1 MEGALPDL
9 IQIKCRAG
17 RLKSWP
23 YNISPPHI
31 LRKFQVLG
39 DAHCHSASH
48 QFHKHKKVMG
58 SAIWRRCAEREM
70 IRKREVF
77 WWGRAV
83 VSRLNGYLA
92 LLYLAGGTLALPL
105 SAEEITVTIP
115 PDPPAQTAPSDTSA
129 AQQPTLPS
137 FAAGNSAPASVAQD
151 TTSPPPETQQEAAP
165 SPPPQPP
172 AAAPQAS
179 KNQAKAKKAAPTET
193 PAAAGSTD
201 KPAHTTAAP
210 AKPKT
215 KKASASASCKGLDE
229 NACGGNKACIW
240 VVGTPAEGSSK
251 GTKAGCRSLAAL
263 KKEAAKAD
271 KAAKS
276 GEPEVLPWAS
286 HTSTPSQ
293 SGAGTAATG
302 ETAAKPVTAKKAK
315 TVATKKTAKPKETA
329 PPAPAASEGGDQAP
343 PSSDAPQAGSSGAD

>member
-1 MEGALPDL
+1 M
-9 IQIKCRAG
+9 
-17 RLKSWP
+17 
-23 YNISPPHI
+23 
-31 LRKFQVLG
+31 
-39 DAHCHSASH
+39 
-48 QFHKHKKVMG
+48 
-58 SAIWRRCAEREM
+58 
-70 IRKREVF
+70 
-77 WWGRAV
+77 
-83 VSRLNGYLA
+83 SRLNGYLA

-115 PDPPAQTAPSDTSA
+115 PDPPAQTAPADASA

-137 FAAGNSAPASVAQD
+137 FAAGNSAPAPVAQD
-151 TTSPPPETQQEAAP
+151 TTSPATETQQEAAP

-179 KNQAKAKKAAPTET
+179 KNQTTAKKAAPTET
-193 PAAAGSTD
+193 PPAAGSAD
-201 KPAHTTAAP
+201 KPAHATAAP

-215 KKASASASCKGLDE
+215 KKAKASVSCKGLDE

-293 SGAGTAATG
+293 SGATTG
-302 ETAAKPVTAKKAK
+302 EAAAKPATAKKTKNA
-315 TVATKKTAKPKETA
+315 VAKKTAKPKETT
-329 PPAPAASEGGDQAP
+329 PPPPAASEGGDQAA
-343 PSSDAPQAGSSGAD
+343 PSSDAPPAGSSGAD